1 MKKIKYI
8 LYGLIIIAL
17 TIILIGFIVRY
28 PSYTIQTTGKLYII
42 NKKSEDVTVFDLHS
56 GKELATVAINIE
68 SHGAAKVVGQDK
80 IAIANYNTTK
90 DRDISIC
97 ILNTKTNTVE
107 KTIAFKEDALG
118 LDGVIALPQSN
129 RIAVMSSISN
139 TFLTVDMK
147 SETIDNKIPT
157 LQKKSHHI
165 ALHPSQP
172 IAYITNIESG
182 SISVINYATSQ
193 IMETIS
199 CGKGT
204 QSLDITADGSEIWV
218 TNSNENT
225 IGIIDPKK
233 NKLIQKIKTGNE
245 PMGLKFSVDGRYC
258 LVTNLKDGYISVF
271 NRLSKKEIKKI
282 PIHGKSSVLERTLYH
297 TPRPVNIIMHPN
309 GLYAFIANSN
319 ANKIEIIDMK
329 TFTIVSTIGT
339 GNVPDSMI
347 FVQ

>member
-1 MKKIKYI
+1 M
-8 LYGLIIIAL
+8 IAL

-42 NKKSEDVTVFDLHS
+42 NKKSEDVTVFDLYS

-68 SHGAAKVVGQDK
+68 SHGAAKVMGQDK

-97 ILNTKTNTVE
+97 ILNTKTNTVD
-107 KTIAFKEDALG
+107 KTIALTADALG
-118 LDGVIALPQSN
+118 LDGVIALPQPN
-129 RIAVMSSISN
+129 QIAIMSSVSN
-139 TFLTVDMK
+139 TFLSVDMK
-147 SETIDNKIPT
+147 SNTIENKIPT

-165 ALHPSQP
+165 ALHSGQP

-182 SISVINYATSQ
+182 TISVIDYATSQ
-193 IMETIS
+193 IIETIY

-204 QSLDITADGSEIWV
+204 QSIDITADGSEIWV
-218 TNSNENT
+218 TNTNENT
-225 IGIIDPKK
+225 VSIINARK
-233 NKLIQKIKTGNE
+233 NKLVKKLRTGKE

-258 LVTNLKDGYISVF
+258 LVTNLKDGSISVF
-271 NRLSKKEIKKI
+271 NRLSKKEIKRI
-282 PIHGKSSVLERTLYH
+282 PIHGKNTVLERTLYH

-339 GNVPDSMI
+339 GNVPDAMV
-347 FVQ
+347 FVP